1 MCLSGKK
8 KRYLSHYYHIHTWSW
23 TTPPSSFHTHHNYLQ
38 AIIVMQ
44 LAIQPAMYK
53 QKLSQRENF
62 HFYSAAAFKW
72 WLMWKL
78 YLILN
83 TISICVFNLSFT
95 NKKSNWGKSSKQ
107 IKDYGHNEIMKRQLP
122 ILFIV
127 LKRLAICFERKPFLL
142 LVAYYNVRVGK
153 LFLQSLVVQQKVR
166 KRHMLQHSWP
176 PEFQVRIQTRRL

>member
-1 MCLSGKK
+1 MHHKYSSTPSKK
-8 KRYLSHYYHIHTWSW
+8 SVPLRQKKISIPLLPYPHMIVNY
-23 TTPPSSFHTHHNYLQ
+23 PPSSFHTHHNYLQ

-44 LAIQPAMYK
+44 LAIQPAIYK

-95 NKKSNWGKSSKQ
+95 NKKSNWWKSSKQ
-107 IKDYGHNEIMKRQLP
+107 IKDYGHNGIMKRQLP

-127 LKRLAICFERKPFLL
+127 LKRLVVVICFERKPFLL
-142 LVAYYNVRVGK
+142 LVAYYNLRVGK
-153 LFLQSLVVQQKVR
+153 LFLQRLVV
-166 KRHMLQHSWP
+166 
-176 PEFQVRIQTRRL
+176 